1 MTPDYTSLHVVR
13 IEKETEKAYQLTIT
27 VSFNDNWTQR
37 TFWFP
42 KSVVKMPE
50 MENQTWGVK
59 TWFADKLSKEN
70 AYKGY
75 LMEVNI

>member
-1 MTPDYTSLHVVR
+1 MTPDYTSLHVIRVER
-13 IEKETEKAYQLTIT
+13 ETEKAYQLAIA
-27 VSFNDNWTQR
+27 VAFNDNQTTR

-50 MENQTWGVK
+50 MDRQTWGVK
-59 TWFADKLSKEN
+59 SWFADKMSKEN

-75 LMEVNI
+75 LMEINF